1 VADIGQMKSL
11 KKIFAEIAGLFV
23 EDKLFALAIAIWIA
37 IVASLAAAHAIAP
50 QQGGI
55 ALFLG
60 LAAILVASVVTAARN
75 L

>member
-1 VADIGQMKSL
+1 MKSL
-11 KKIFAEIAGLFV
+11 EKIFAEIAGLFV

-37 IVASLAAAHAIAP
+37 IVAGLANTHAIAP

-55 ALFLG
+55 VLFLG
-60 LAAILVASVVTAARN
+60 LAAILAASVLTAARN

>member
-1 VADIGQMKSL
+1 MKPVE
-11 KKIFAEIAGLFV
+11 KAFAEIAGLFV

-37 IVASLAAAHAIAP
+37 IIGGLAATHAIAS

-60 LAAILVASVVTAARN
+60 LAAILIASVLTAARS